1 MYIINVTKLFQT
13 NYHQHNK
20 NKWRIYFNCY
30 TEVFKIKIVFSY
42 LLHYA
47 LAYLTVLLFCMR
59 PDLHW
64 WYISFNQQLVFNL
77 FLSNSLS
84 LSHSFSNNSTDGIL
98 RMKRAEIHWQRQCKC
113 YVAANKKKGNNI
125 TQHLNIYPRHWMWDQ
140 QEPWEKTDLQIIN
153 YCKLL

>member
-13 NYHQHNK
+13 NDHQHNK
-20 NKWRIYFNCY
+20 NRWRIYFNCY

-84 LSHSFSNNSTDGIL
+84 LTLSLTTLLMVFWGWNAQKYTDSDNVNVML
-98 RMKRAEIHWQRQCKC
+98 RQI
-113 YVAANKKKGNNI
+113 KKGNNI
-125 TQHLNIYPRHWMWDQ
+125 TQHLKIYPRHWMWDQ